1 MRSKDSRFLGS
12 VIIVAVVTRRAIGLS
27 LSGHVAHSR
36 AYSSYIP
43 QYLWMA
49 SDSTRHYLRSG
60 LSGFS

>member
-1 MRSKDSRFLGS
+1 MGFKYSRFLGS

-27 LSGHVAHSR
+27 LSGHVAQSR

-49 SDSTRHYLRSG
+49 
-60 LSGFS
+60 